1 MSWFL
6 ATIYDGFMRKTEA
19 AGLGDWRRELL
30 ATAGGDVLEV
40 GAGTGVNLPC
50 YGPAVHRLVLTEPD
64 RRMRAL
70 LEKRAAATR
79 PADARL
85 EVLAASVERLPFD
98 DAAFDAVVA
107 TLVLC
112 SVGDPAGALAEVR
125 RVLRPGGRFYFLEH
139 VASEDVGRL
148 RWQQRIEPLWKR
160 VADNCHLARRTEQ
173 AIAEAGFTIE
183 WAQRQS
189 MRKAM
194 AVVRPTVR
202 GVARRPD

>member
-50 YGPAVHRLVLTEPD
+50 YGPAVRRLVLTEPD

-125 RVLRPGGRFYFLEH
+125 RVLRPGGRFFFLEH
-139 VASEDVGRL
+139 VASEDANRL
-148 RWQQRIEPLWKR
+148 RWQHRIEPVWKR
-160 VADNCHLARRTEQ
+160 VADNCHLSRRTEQ
-173 AIAEAGFTIE
+173 AILEAGFTIE

-202 GVARRPD
+202 GVARRPE